1 MVEVEMGQRG
11 EWWRWRLGRG
21 VSGGGGDGAEG

>member
-1 MVEVEMGQRG
+1 MVEMGQRG
-11 EWWRWRLGRG
+11 EWWRWRWGRG